1 MVNATIEIIRQMIA
15 QPFSCNNPVIQRTSE
30 QGNAT
35 WYYLVNTTFQ
45 GINYDFAIHFHPN
58 LQGNWLHANEA
69 QAANPNENV
78 QITRRNTWFQRMCD
92 ASRNWNPQG
101 QFHISANC
109 P

>member
-15 QPFSCNNPVIQRTSE
+15 QPFNCNNPVIRRTSE
-30 QGNAT
+30 QGNET

-45 GINYDFAIHFHPN
+45 YINYDFAIHFHPT

-69 QAANPNENV
+69 QSANPNQNV
-78 QITRRNTWFQRMCD
+78 QINRHNTWFQRMCD
-92 ASRNWNPQG
+92 ASRNWTPQG
-101 QFHISANC
+101 QFHIIAQC